1 MGLMSWLRDGGSR
14 LRGGA
19 RAEDDGRTEK
29 GGAGT
34 DHDVRADHG
43 HDVRAEHGVPRERA
57 DLSELPPIQRTLT
70 GQSLITNPSGFQET
84 LSTRRDVALGTPLGH
99 LVDPD
104 APTGLVHGVTAPAPA
119 EHGGDSVQRSARAPE
134 EVRGGLSVRGRP
146 LPVAPSASVGATT
159 PGLVGVQRA
168 TGAGPAAMTSAGESA
183 AAELPVRRLVGERAV
198 AALPDGPGAAPVSAS
213 DGVPVPPPVQRA
225 AMPPAGERARRAP
238 GLGAPLQAL
247 PPTAQRRAVA
257 TDAGTEPG
265 TGTRTG
271 TGADGGA
278 VLPVV
283 PTGPVVSVARSAE
296 NGDGSGATAGAP
308 GPSDASVRRETSG
321 PEAPTAPLLGD
332 DPLLAVPVEPAP
344 ATGGSVQRRTDP
356 LVRRTDPLVP
366 APLSPLPA
374 SGPVA
379 PLLADRPLTPPSV
392 HGSSIGGGAP
402 PAAVQRL
409 GPADGPAGTGHGP
422 GSGTGSGTTP
432 GSGTGGDPDAVPVR
446 WTSEGTRSPG
456 DPWVATVSLSDA
468 VPVQRG
474 STPSPNAPGS
484 ASGARSRP
492 LPGVQRQSVGGPPVP
507 RSAGGAGS
515 RAAPVSSLSA
525 DGFTTAG
532 AVAVAAGVAQRMA
545 DGSVVFGP
553 PASTYT
559 SSAYTPPAYSAPV
572 VQRETESEEPPL
584 PEPAPEP
591 GPAPDPEPEPEPAPE
606 PAGTT
611 AGDPAPPG
619 PHPPAPGG
627 APPVVTD
634 ELVRALYPP
643 LSRLLKADLRLER
656 ERAGFLINTR
666 H

>member
-43 HDVRAEHGVPRERA
+43 HDVRAGHGAPRERA
-57 DLSELPPIQRTLT
+57 DLSELPPIQRTLA
-70 GQSLITNPSGFQET
+70 GQGLITNPSGFQET

-99 LVDPD
+99 LVSPD

-119 EHGGDSVQRSARAPE
+119 EHGGDSVQRSAHASQE
-134 EVRGGLSVRGRP
+134 ARGGLPVRGRS
-146 LPVAPSASVGATT
+146 LPAAPSASVGAAT
-159 PGLVGVQRA
+159 PGFVGVQRA
-168 TGAGPAAMTSAGESA
+168 TGAGSAAMTSAGGSA
-183 AAELPVRRLVGERAV
+183 AAELPVRHLVGERAV
-198 AALPDGPGAAPVSAS
+198 AAMPDGPGAAPVSAP
-213 DGVPVPPPVQRA
+213 DGVPGPPPVQRA
-225 AMPPAGERARRAP
+225 ATPPAGERSRRAP

-247 PPTAQRRAVA
+247 PPTAQRRAAA
-257 TDAGTEPG
+257 TDTGTEQ
-265 TGTRTG
+265 GTRTG
-271 TGADGGA
+271 TGADAGPA
-278 VLPVV
+278 LPVV
-283 PTGPVVSVARSAE
+283 PTGPVVPVARSAE

-308 GPSDASVRRETSG
+308 APPDASVHRETSG

-332 DPLLAVPVEPAP
+332 DPLLAVPAESAP
-344 ATGGSVQRRTDP
+344 ATGAAVQ
-356 LVRRTDPLVP
+356 RRTDPLVP

-374 SGPVA
+374 AGPVA

-392 HGSSIGGGAP
+392 HGGSIGGGAP
-402 PAAVQRL
+402 PAAVQRA
-409 GPADGPAGTGHGP
+409 GPVDGLAGTGHGP
-422 GSGTGSGTTP
+422 ASATGSGTMP

-446 WTSEGTRSPG
+446 WTSEGTGSP
-456 DPWVATVSLSDA
+456 WAATVSLSDA

-474 STPSPNAPGS
+474 STPSTSAPGS

-492 LPGVQRQSVGGPPVP
+492 LPGAQRQPVGGPPVP
-507 RSAGGAGS
+507 RSAGTAGS
-515 RAAPVSSLSA
+515 RAASASSMPA

-532 AVAVAAGVAQRMA
+532 SVAVAAGVAQRMA
-545 DGSVVFGP
+545 DGSVVFGA

-572 VQRETESEEPPL
+572 VQRETESEEPPP
-584 PEPAPEP
+584 PEPEPEP
-591 GPAPDPEPEPEPAPE
+591 GPAPDPEPEPEPEPGPE

-611 AGDPAPPG
+611 AGGPAPPG

>member
-19 RAEDDGRTEK
+19 RAEDAGGAEK

-34 DHDVRADHG
+34 DHDVRAEHG
-43 HDVRAEHGVPRERA
+43 HDARAEHGAPRERA
-57 DLSELPPIQRTLT
+57 DLSELPPIQRTVAAQ
-70 GQSLITNPSGFQET
+70 GLITNPSGFQET

-99 LVDPD
+99 LVSPD

-119 EHGGDSVQRSARAPE
+119 EHGGDSVQRSAHAPD
-134 EVRGGLSVRGRP
+134 EVRGGLSVRGRS

-159 PGLVGVQRA
+159 PGSVGVQRA
-168 TGAGPAAMTSAGESA
+168 TGAGSAAMTSAGESA

-198 AALPDGPGAAPVSAS
+198 AAMPDGPGAPPVSAS
-213 DGVPVPPPVQRA
+213 DGVPAPPPVQRA
-225 AMPPAGERARRAP
+225 ATPPAGERARRAP

-247 PPTAQRRAVA
+247 PPTAQRRAAA
-257 TDAGTEPG
+257 TDTGTEPG
-265 TGTRTG
+265 TGTG
-271 TGADGGA
+271 PGAGADGGT

-296 NGDGSGATAGAP
+296 SGDGSGATAGASEP
-308 GPSDASVRRETSG
+308 PDASVHRETSG

-332 DPLLAVPVEPAP
+332 DPLLAAP
-344 ATGGSVQRRTDP
+344 AESASATGAAVQRRTG
-356 LVRRTDPLVP
+356 PLVP

-374 SGPVA
+374 AGPVA

-392 HGSSIGGGAP
+392 HGSSIGGAAP

-409 GPADGPAGTGHGP
+409 GPVDGLAGTGHGP
-422 GSGTGSGTTP
+422 ASGTGSGTTP
-432 GSGTGGDPDAVPVR
+432 GSWAGGDPDAVPVR
-446 WTSEGTRSPG
+446 WTSQGTGSPG
-456 DPWVATVSLSDA
+456 APWAATASLSDA

-474 STPSPNAPGS
+474 STPSASVPGS
-484 ASGARSRP
+484 APGARSRP
-492 LPGVQRQSVGGPPVP
+492 LPGLQRHPVGGPPVP
-507 RSAGGAGS
+507 RSAGTASS
-515 RAAPVSSLSA
+515 RATSASSMSA

-532 AVAVAAGVAQRMA
+532 SVAVAAGVAQRMA
-545 DGSVVFGP
+545 DGSVVFGA

-559 SSAYTPPAYSAPV
+559 PSTHTSSTYTPPAYSAPV
-572 VQRETESEEPPL
+572 VQRETESEEPPP
-584 PEPAPEP
+584 PEPEP

-606 PAGTT
+606 PVGTT
-611 AGDPAPPG
+611 AGGPAPPG
-619 PHPPAPGG
+619 SHPPAPVG

-643 LSRLLKADLRLER
+643 LSRLLKAELRLER

>member
-19 RAEDDGRTEK
+19 RAEDAGGTEK
-29 GGAGT
+29 DGAGT
-34 DHDVRADHG
+34 DHDVRAEHG
-43 HDVRAEHGVPRERA
+43 HDVRAEHGAPRERA

-70 GQSLITNPSGFQET
+70 GQGLITNPSGFQET

-99 LVDPD
+99 LVSPD

-119 EHGGDSVQRSARAPE
+119 EHGGDSVQRSVHAPE
-134 EVRGGLSVRGRP
+134 EARGGLSVRDRS

-159 PGLVGVQRA
+159 PGSLGVQRA
-168 TGAGPAAMTSAGESA
+168 TGAGSAAMTSAGESA
-183 AAELPVRRLVGERAV
+183 AAELPVRHLVGERAV
-198 AALPDGPGAAPVSAS
+198 AAMPDGPGAAPVSAP
-213 DGVPVPPPVQRA
+213 DGVSAPPPVQRA
-225 AMPPAGERARRAP
+225 ATPLAGERPPRAP

-247 PPTAQRRAVA
+247 PPTAQRRAAA
-257 TDAGTEPG
+257 TDAGTG
-265 TGTRTG
+265 TG

-278 VLPVV
+278 VLPLV

-296 NGDGSGATAGAP
+296 SGDHSGATAGAP
-308 GPSDASVRRETSG
+308 GPPDASAHRETSG

-332 DPLLAVPVEPAP
+332 DPLLAAPAESAP
-344 ATGGSVQRRTDP
+344 ATGAAVQ
-356 LVRRTDPLVP
+356 RRTDPLVP
-366 APLSPLPA
+366 APPSPLPA
-374 SGPVA
+374 TGPVA

-392 HGSSIGGGAP
+392 HGSAIGGGAP

-409 GPADGPAGTGHGP
+409 GPVDGPAGTGHGP
-422 GSGTGSGTTP
+422 ASGTGSGTTP
-432 GSGTGGDPDAVPVR
+432 GSWAGGDPDAVPVR
-446 WTSEGTRSPG
+446 WTSEGAGSGSPG
-456 DPWVATVSLSDA
+456 APWAATVSLSDA

-474 STPSPNAPGS
+474 STPSASAPGS

-492 LPGVQRQSVGGPPVP
+492 LPGLQRQPVGGPPVP
-507 RSAGGAGS
+507 RSAGTAGG
-515 RAAPVSSLSA
+515 RAVSASSMSA

-532 AVAVAAGVAQRMA
+532 SVAVAAGVAQRMA
-545 DGSVVFGP
+545 DGSVVFGS

-559 SSAYTPPAYSAPV
+559 SSTYTPPAYSAPV
-572 VQRETESEEPPL
+572 VQRETESEEPPP
-584 PEPAPEP
+584 PEPEP
-591 GPAPDPEPEPEPAPE
+591 GPAPDPDPDPEPEPVPAPE
-606 PAGTT
+606 PVGTT
-611 AGDPAPPG
+611 AGGPAPPG
-619 PHPPAPGG
+619 SHPPAPGG